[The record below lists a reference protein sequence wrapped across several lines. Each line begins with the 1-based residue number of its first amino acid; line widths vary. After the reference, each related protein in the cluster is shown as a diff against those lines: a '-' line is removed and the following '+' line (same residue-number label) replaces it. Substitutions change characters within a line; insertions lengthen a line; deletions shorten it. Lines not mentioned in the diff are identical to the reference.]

1 MKLWILLGN
10 ATTQMTSF
18 IPSFFWPLLRCAANS
33 CFARTNLIKLTIF
46 EMGVEEMTPIRNR
59 EGPSLYYV
67 SKKSGWVY
75 SEEVDFYRCSVQ
87 VNLCQ
92 KLLFLHQLTHNMTT
106 DCSLN
111 YKFNTWKFQTQNMGR
126 TYSVQKLFL
135 IFRTIYVH
143 NMFSPCSAKKSVC
156 QRFTCTMEIPI
167 F

>member
-1 MKLWILLGN
+1 MKLCYLARNAKTQMTLAFAEMCKLLLPRINLIKLKWANPRSNKQANKINEWMKLWILLGN

-67 SKKSGWVY
+67 SKKIGWVY
-75 SEEVDFYRCSVQ
+75 SEKVDFYRCSVQ

-92 KLLFLHQLTHNMTT
+92 KLLF
-106 DCSLN
+106 
-111 YKFNTWKFQTQNMGR
+111 
-126 TYSVQKLFL
+126 
-135 IFRTIYVH
+135 
-143 NMFSPCSAKKSVC
+143 
-156 QRFTCTMEIPI
+156 
-167 F
+167 